1 MEATFM
7 NTIECLEH
15 KIEKIREKMYVAF
28 NNSVEYSELVKI
40 SQDLDELLNQLD
52 DLNKRNANIS
62 SH

>member
-1 MEATFM
+1 M